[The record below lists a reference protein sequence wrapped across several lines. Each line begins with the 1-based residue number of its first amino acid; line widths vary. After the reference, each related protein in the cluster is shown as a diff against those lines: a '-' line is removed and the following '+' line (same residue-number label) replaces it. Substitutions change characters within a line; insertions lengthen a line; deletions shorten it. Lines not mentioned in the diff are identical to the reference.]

1 MRNVPFAL
9 HGEISKDVLKG
20 ISITCIIFAVSV
32 YMPIFGFFCSLFIPL
47 PILFYRSKLGR
58 KTGSIVPIA
67 AGVIMMM
74 VLGRFSIDLLFF
86 FELMLLGFILSELMA
101 IDLSI
106 ERTVLFACSAI
117 LVSGIVGLTFYGQV
131 IHKGLWD
138 LAAEYVT
145 KNLQLTLVL
154 YENMGMSEKNIQ
166 LISNSLE
173 QIQYVLLRIIPAL
186 AIASILFVAWTS
198 LLMSRPL
205 LLSRG
210 LYYPDFGPLNVWKP
224 PEHLVW
230 GVIGCGLV
238 LLIPSSALKLI
249 GLNGL
254 ITLMTVYFFT
264 GIAIVSY
271 YFEKKRFPRLLRI
284 FLYSLIALQQ
294 FVLILVIG
302 LGFFDVWLNFRKIK
316 PPDTQQPG
324 EPDH

>member
-1 MRNVPFAL
+1 MRNVPFAQ
-9 HGEISKDVLKG
+9 HGGISRDVLTG
-20 ISITCIIFAVSV
+20 ISITCVIFAVSV

-58 KTGSIVPIA
+58 KTGAIIPIA

-106 ERTVLFACSAI
+106 ERTVLFACGAI
-117 LVSGIVGLTFYGQV
+117 LASAIVGLAFYSQ
-131 IHKGLWD
+131 IIQKGLAD
-138 LAAEYVT
+138 VAAEYVT
-145 KNLQLTLVL
+145 NNLQLTLVL
-154 YENMGMSEKNIQ
+154 YESMGMSEENIQ
-166 LISNSLE
+166 LIANSLE

-186 AIASILFVAWTS
+186 AIASTLFVAWTS
-198 LLMSRPL
+198 LLISRPL
-205 LLSRG
+205 LKSRD
-210 LYYPDFGPLNVWKP
+210 LYYPDFGPLNLWKP

-238 LLIPSSALKLI
+238 LLIPSGSVKLI

-254 ITLMTVYFFT
+254 IMLMAVYFFT
-264 GIAIVSY
+264 GIAIVSF
-271 YFEKKRFPRLLRI
+271 YFERKRFPRLLRI

-294 FVLILVIG
+294 FVLILIIG

-316 PPDTQQPG
+316 SPNTKQS
-324 EPDH
+324 

>member
-1 MRNVPFAL
+1 MRNVPFAQ
-9 HGEISKDVLKG
+9 HGGISRDVLTG
-20 ISITCIIFAVSV
+20 ISITCVIFAVSV

-58 KTGSIVPIA
+58 KTGAIIPIA

-101 IDLSI
+101 IDLSV
-106 ERTVLFACSAI
+106 ERTVLFACGAILASAI
-117 LVSGIVGLTFYGQV
+117 LGLAFYSQIIQKGLTDV
-131 IHKGLWD
+131 
-138 LAAEYVT
+138 AAEYVT
-145 KNLQLTLVL
+145 KNLQLTLLL
-154 YENMGMSEKNIQ
+154 YEGMGMSEENIQ
-166 LISNSLE
+166 LIANSLE

-186 AIASILFVAWTS
+186 AIASTLFVAWTS
-198 LLMSRPL
+198 LLISRPL
-205 LLSRG
+205 LKSRD
-210 LYYPDFGPLNVWKP
+210 LYYPDFGPLNLWKP

-238 LLIPSSALKLI
+238 LLIPSGSVKLI

-254 ITLMTVYFFT
+254 IMLMAVYFFT
-264 GIAIVSY
+264 GIAIVSF

-302 LGFFDVWLNFRKIK
+302 LGFFDVWLNFRKK
-316 PPDTQQPG
+316 KSPNTKQS
-324 EPDH
+324 

>member
-1 MRNVPFAL
+1 MPFAL

-198 LLMSRPL
+198 LLISRPL

>member
-1 MRNVPFAL
+1 MRNVPFAQ
-9 HGEISKDVLKG
+9 HGGISRDVLTG
-20 ISITCIIFAVSV
+20 ISITCVIFAVSV

-58 KTGSIVPIA
+58 KTGAIIPIA

-106 ERTVLFACSAI
+106 ERTVLFACGAI
-117 LVSGIVGLTFYGQV
+117 LASAIVGLAFYSQ
-131 IHKGLWD
+131 IIQKGVTD
-138 LAAEYVT
+138 VAAEYVT

-154 YENMGMSEKNIQ
+154 YESMGMSEENIQ
-166 LISNSLE
+166 LIANSLE

-186 AIASILFVAWTS
+186 AIASTLFVAWTS
-198 LLMSRPL
+198 LLISRPL
-205 LLSRG
+205 LKSRD
-210 LYYPDFGPLNVWKP
+210 LYYPDFGPLNLWKP

-238 LLIPSSALKLI
+238 LLIPSGSVKLI

-254 ITLMTVYFFT
+254 IMLMAVYFFT
-264 GIAIVSY
+264 GIAIVSF
-271 YFEKKRFPRLLRI
+271 YFERKRFPRLLRI

-316 PPDTQQPG
+316 PPNTEQS
-324 EPDH
+324 

>member
-1 MRNVPFAL
+1 MRNVPFAQ
-9 HGEISKDVLKG
+9 HGGISRDVLTG
-20 ISITCIIFAVSV
+20 ISITCVIFAVSV

-58 KTGSIVPIA
+58 KTGAIIPIA

-106 ERTVLFACSAI
+106 ERTVLFACGAI
-117 LVSGIVGLTFYGQV
+117 LASAIVGLAFYSQ
-131 IHKGLWD
+131 IIQKGLAD
-138 LAAEYVT
+138 VAAEYVT
-145 KNLQLTLVL
+145 NNLQLTLVL
-154 YENMGMSEKNIQ
+154 YESMGMSEENIQ
-166 LISNSLE
+166 LIANSLE

-186 AIASILFVAWTS
+186 AIASTLFVAWTS
-198 LLMSRPL
+198 LLISRPL
-205 LLSRG
+205 LKSRD
-210 LYYPDFGPLNVWKP
+210 LYYPDFGPLNLWKP

-238 LLIPSSALKLI
+238 LLIPSGSVKLI

-254 ITLMTVYFFT
+254 IMLMAVYFFT
-264 GIAIVSY
+264 GIAIVSF
-271 YFEKKRFPRLLRI
+271 YFERKRFPRLLRI

-294 FVLILVIG
+294 FVLILIIG

-316 PPDTQQPG
+316 PPNTKQS
-324 EPDH
+324 

>member
-1 MRNVPFAL
+1 MRNVPFAQ
-9 HGEISKDVLKG
+9 HGGISRDVLTG
-20 ISITCIIFAVSV
+20 ISITCVIFAVSV

-58 KTGSIVPIA
+58 KTGAIIPIA

-101 IDLSI
+101 IDLSV
-106 ERTVLFACSAI
+106 ERTVLFACGAILASAI
-117 LVSGIVGLTFYGQV
+117 LGLAFYSQIIQKGLTDV
-131 IHKGLWD
+131 
-138 LAAEYVT
+138 AAEYVT
-145 KNLQLTLVL
+145 KNLQLTLLL
-154 YENMGMSEKNIQ
+154 YEGMGMSEENIQ
-166 LISNSLE
+166 LIANSLE

-186 AIASILFVAWTS
+186 AIASTLFVAWTS
-198 LLMSRPL
+198 LLISRPL
-205 LLSRG
+205 LKSRD
-210 LYYPDFGPLNVWKP
+210 LYYPDFGPLNLWKP

-238 LLIPSSALKLI
+238 LLIPSGSVKLI

-254 ITLMTVYFFT
+254 IMLMAVYFFT
-264 GIAIVSY
+264 GIAIVSF
-271 YFEKKRFPRLLRI
+271 YFERKRFPRLLRI

-316 PPDTQQPG
+316 SPNTKQS
-324 EPDH
+324 

>member
-1 MRNVPFAL
+1 MPFAQ
-9 HGEISKDVLKG
+9 HGGISRDVLTG
-20 ISITCIIFAVSV
+20 ISITCVIFAVSV

-58 KTGSIVPIA
+58 KTGAIIPIA

-106 ERTVLFACSAI
+106 ERTVLFACGAI
-117 LVSGIVGLTFYGQV
+117 LASAIVGLAFYSQ
-131 IHKGLWD
+131 IIQKGLTD
-138 LAAEYVT
+138 VAAEYVT
-145 KNLQLTLVL
+145 KNLQLTLLL
-154 YENMGMSEKNIQ
+154 YEGMGMSEENIQ
-166 LISNSLE
+166 LIANSLE

-186 AIASILFVAWTS
+186 AIASTLFVAWTS
-198 LLMSRPL
+198 LLISRPL
-205 LLSRG
+205 LKSRD
-210 LYYPDFGPLNVWKP
+210 LYYPDFGPLNLWKP

-238 LLIPSSALKLI
+238 LLIPSGSVKLI

-254 ITLMTVYFFT
+254 IMLMAVYFFT
-264 GIAIVSY
+264 GIAIVSF
-271 YFEKKRFPRLLRI
+271 YFERKRFPRLLRI

-316 PPDTQQPG
+316 SPDTQQS
-324 EPDH
+324 

>member
-1 MRNVPFAL
+1 MRNVPFAQ
-9 HGEISKDVLKG
+9 HGGISRDVLTG
-20 ISITCIIFAVSV
+20 ISITCVIFALSV

-58 KTGSIVPIA
+58 KTGAIIPIA

-106 ERTVLFACSAI
+106 ERTVLFACGAI
-117 LVSGIVGLTFYGQV
+117 LASAIVGLVFYSQ
-131 IHKGLWD
+131 IIQKGLTD
-138 LAAEYVT
+138 VAAEYVT
-145 KNLQLTLVL
+145 KNLQLTLLL
-154 YENMGMSEKNIQ
+154 YEGMGMSEENIQ
-166 LISNSLE
+166 LIANSLE

-186 AIASILFVAWTS
+186 AIASTLFVAWTS
-198 LLMSRPL
+198 LLISRPL
-205 LLSRG
+205 LKSRD
-210 LYYPDFGPLNVWKP
+210 LYYPDFGPLNLWKP

-238 LLIPSSALKLI
+238 LLIPSGSVKLI

-254 ITLMTVYFFT
+254 IMLMAVYFFT
-264 GIAIVSY
+264 GIAIVSF

-316 PPDTQQPG
+316 SPNTKQS
-324 EPDH
+324 

>member
-1 MRNVPFAL
+1 MPFAL

-198 LLMSRPL
+198 LLISRPL

-254 ITLMTVYFFT
+254 ITLMTIYFFT

>member
-1 MRNVPFAL
+1 MPFAQ
-9 HGEISKDVLKG
+9 HGGISRDVLTG
-20 ISITCIIFAVSV
+20 ISITCVIFAVSV

-58 KTGSIVPIA
+58 KTGAIIPIA

-106 ERTVLFACSAI
+106 ERTVLFACGAI
-117 LVSGIVGLTFYGQV
+117 LASAIVGLAFYSQ
-131 IHKGLWD
+131 IIQKGLTD
-138 LAAEYVT
+138 VAAEYVT

-154 YENMGMSEKNIQ
+154 YESMGMSEENIQ
-166 LISNSLE
+166 LIANSLE

-186 AIASILFVAWTS
+186 AIASTLFVAWTS
-198 LLMSRPL
+198 LLISRPL
-205 LLSRG
+205 LKSRD
-210 LYYPDFGPLNVWKP
+210 LYYPDFGPLNLWKP

-238 LLIPSSALKLI
+238 LLIPSGSVKLI

-254 ITLMTVYFFT
+254 IMLMAVYFFT
-264 GIAIVSY
+264 GIAIVSF

-294 FVLILVIG
+294 FVLILIIG

-316 PPDTQQPG
+316 SPNTKQS
-324 EPDH
+324 

>member
-1 MRNVPFAL
+1 MPFAQ
-9 HGEISKDVLKG
+9 HGGISRDVLTG

-58 KTGSIVPIA
+58 KTGAIIPVA

-86 FELMLLGFILSELMA
+86 FELMLLGFILSELME

-106 ERTVLFACSAI
+106 EKTVLFACGAI
-117 LVSGIVGLTFYGQV
+117 LASAIVGLVFYSQ
-131 IHKGLWD
+131 IIQKGLTD
-138 LAAEYVT
+138 VAAEYVT
-145 KNLQLTLVL
+145 KNLQLTLLL
-154 YENMGMSEKNIQ
+154 YESMGMSEENIQ
-166 LISNSLE
+166 LIASSLE
-173 QIQYVLLRIIPAL
+173 HIQYVLLRIIPAL
-186 AIASILFVAWTS
+186 AIASTLFVAWTS
-198 LLMSRPL
+198 LLISRPL
-205 LLSRG
+205 LKSRG
-210 LYYPDFGPLNVWKP
+210 LYYPDFGPLNLWKP

-238 LLIPSSALKLI
+238 LLIPSGSVKLI

-254 ITLMTVYFFT
+254 IMLMAVYFFT
-264 GIAIVSY
+264 GIAIVSF
-271 YFEKKRFPRLLRI
+271 YFERKRFPRLLRI

-316 PPDTQQPG
+316 PPNTQQS
-324 EPDH
+324 

>member
-1 MRNVPFAL
+1 MRNVPFAQ
-9 HGEISKDVLKG
+9 HGGISRDVLTG
-20 ISITCIIFAVSV
+20 ISITCVIFAVSV

-58 KTGSIVPIA
+58 KTGAIIPIA

-106 ERTVLFACSAI
+106 ERTVLFACGAI
-117 LVSGIVGLTFYGQV
+117 LASAIVGLVFYSQ
-131 IHKGLWD
+131 IIQKGLTD
-138 LAAEYVT
+138 VAAEYVT

-154 YENMGMSEKNIQ
+154 YEGMGMSEENIQ
-166 LISNSLE
+166 LIANSLE

-186 AIASILFVAWTS
+186 AIASTLFVAWTS
-198 LLMSRPL
+198 LLISRPL
-205 LLSRG
+205 LKSRS
-210 LYYPDFGPLNVWKP
+210 LYYPDFGPLNLWKP

-238 LLIPSSALKLI
+238 LLIPSGSVKLI

-254 ITLMTVYFFT
+254 IMLMAVYFFT
-264 GIAIVSY
+264 GIAIVSF

-316 PPDTQQPG
+316 SPDTQQS
-324 EPDH
+324 

>member
-1 MRNVPFAL
+1 MPFAL

>member
-1 MRNVPFAL
+1 MRNVPFAQ
-9 HGEISKDVLKG
+9 HGGISRDVLTG
-20 ISITCIIFAVSV
+20 ISITCVIFVVSV

-58 KTGSIVPIA
+58 KTGAIIPIA
-67 AGVIMMM
+67 AGMIMMM

-106 ERTVLFACSAI
+106 ERTVLFACGAI
-117 LVSGIVGLTFYGQV
+117 LASAIVGLAFYSQ
-131 IHKGLWD
+131 IIQKGLTD
-138 LAAEYVT
+138 VAAEYVT

-154 YENMGMSEKNIQ
+154 YESMGMSEENIQ
-166 LISNSLE
+166 LIANSLE

-186 AIASILFVAWTS
+186 AIASTLFVAWTS
-198 LLMSRPL
+198 LLISRPL
-205 LLSRG
+205 LKSRD
-210 LYYPDFGPLNVWKP
+210 LYYPDFGPLNLWKP

-238 LLIPSSALKLI
+238 LLIPSGSIKLI

-254 ITLMTVYFFT
+254 IMLMAVYFFT
-264 GIAIVSY
+264 GIAIVSF
-271 YFEKKRFPRLLRI
+271 YFERKRFPRLLRI

-316 PPDTQQPG
+316 SPNTPQS
-324 EPDH
+324 

>member
-1 MRNVPFAL
+1 MPFAQ
-9 HGEISKDVLKG
+9 HGGISRDVLTG
-20 ISITCIIFAVSV
+20 ISITCVIFAVSV

-58 KTGSIVPIA
+58 KTGAIIPIA

-101 IDLSI
+101 IDLSV
-106 ERTVLFACSAI
+106 ERTVLFACGAILASAI
-117 LVSGIVGLTFYGQV
+117 LGLAFYSQI
-131 IHKGLWD
+131 IHKGLTD
-138 LAAEYVT
+138 VAAEYVT
-145 KNLQLTLVL
+145 RNLQLTLVL
-154 YENMGMSEKNIQ
+154 YEGMGMSEENIQ
-166 LISNSLE
+166 LIANSLE

-186 AIASILFVAWTS
+186 AIASTLFVAWTS
-198 LLMSRPL
+198 LLISRPL
-205 LLSRG
+205 LKSRD
-210 LYYPDFGPLNVWKP
+210 LYYPDFGPLNLWKP

-238 LLIPSSALKLI
+238 LLIPSGSVKLI

-254 ITLMTVYFFT
+254 IMLMAVYFFT
-264 GIAIVSY
+264 GIAIVSF
-271 YFEKKRFPRLLRI
+271 YFERKRFPRLLRI

-316 PPDTQQPG
+316 SPNTKQS
-324 EPDH
+324 

>member
-1 MRNVPFAL
+1 MPLTQR
-9 HGEISKDVLKG
+9 GGISRDVLTG
-20 ISITCIIFAVSV
+20 ISITCVIFAISV

-58 KTGSIVPIA
+58 KTGAIIPIA

-106 ERTVLFACSAI
+106 ERTVLFACGAI
-117 LVSGIVGLTFYGQV
+117 LASAIVGLVFYSQ
-131 IHKGLWD
+131 IIQKGLTD
-138 LAAEYVT
+138 VAAEYVT

-154 YENMGMSEKNIQ
+154 YESMGMSEENIQ
-166 LISNSLE
+166 LIANSLE

-186 AIASILFVAWTS
+186 AIASTLFVAWTS
-198 LLMSRPL
+198 LLISRPL
-205 LLSRG
+205 LKSRG
-210 LYYPDFGPLNVWKP
+210 LYYPDFGPLNLWKP

-238 LLIPSSALKLI
+238 LLIPSGSVKLI

-254 ITLMTVYFFT
+254 IMLMAVYFFT
-264 GIAIVSY
+264 GIAIVSF
-271 YFEKKRFPRLLRI
+271 YFERKRFPRLLRI

-302 LGFFDVWLNFRKIK
+302 LGFFDVWLNFRKTK
-316 PPDTQQPG
+316 PPNTQQS
-324 EPDH
+324 

>member
-1 MRNVPFAL
+1 MPFAQ
-9 HGEISKDVLKG
+9 HGGISRDVLTG
-20 ISITCIIFAVSV
+20 ISITCVIFVVSV

-58 KTGSIVPIA
+58 KTGAIIPIA

-106 ERTVLFACSAI
+106 ERTVLFACGAI
-117 LVSGIVGLTFYGQV
+117 LASAIVGLAFYSQ
-131 IHKGLWD
+131 IIQKGLTD
-138 LAAEYVT
+138 VAAEYVT

-154 YENMGMSEKNIQ
+154 YESMGMSEENIQ
-166 LISNSLE
+166 LIANSLE

-186 AIASILFVAWTS
+186 AIASTLFVAWTS
-198 LLMSRPL
+198 LLISRPL
-205 LLSRG
+205 LKSRS
-210 LYYPDFGPLNVWKP
+210 LYYPNFGPLNLWKP

-238 LLIPSSALKLI
+238 LLIPSGSIKLI

-254 ITLMTVYFFT
+254 IMLMAVYFFT
-264 GIAIVSY
+264 GIAIVSF

-316 PPDTQQPG
+316 SPNTPQS
-324 EPDH
+324 

>member
-1 MRNVPFAL
+1 MRNVPF
-9 HGEISKDVLKG
+9 
-20 ISITCIIFAVSV
+20 FAVSV

-58 KTGSIVPIA
+58 KTGAIIPIA

-101 IDLSI
+101 IDLSV
-106 ERTVLFACSAI
+106 ERTVLFACGAILASAI
-117 LVSGIVGLTFYGQV
+117 LGLAFYSQIIQKGLTDV
-131 IHKGLWD
+131 
-138 LAAEYVT
+138 AAEYVT
-145 KNLQLTLVL
+145 KNLQLTLLL
-154 YENMGMSEKNIQ
+154 YEGMGMSEENIQ
-166 LISNSLE
+166 LIANSLE

-186 AIASILFVAWTS
+186 AIASTLFVAWTS
-198 LLMSRPL
+198 LLISRPL
-205 LLSRG
+205 LKSRD
-210 LYYPDFGPLNVWKP
+210 LYYPDFGPLNLWKP

-238 LLIPSSALKLI
+238 LLIPSGSVKLI

-254 ITLMTVYFFT
+254 IMLMAVYFFT
-264 GIAIVSY
+264 GIAIVSF
-271 YFEKKRFPRLLRI
+271 YFERKRFPRLLRI

-302 LGFFDVWLNFRKIK
+302 LGFFDVWLNFRKVK
-316 PPDTQQPG
+316 SPNTKQS
-324 EPDH
+324 

>member
-1 MRNVPFAL
+1 MRNVPFAQ
-9 HGEISKDVLKG
+9 HGGISRDVLTG
-20 ISITCIIFAVSV
+20 ISITCVIFALSV

-58 KTGSIVPIA
+58 KTGAIIPIA

-101 IDLSI
+101 IDLSV
-106 ERTVLFACSAI
+106 ERTVLFACGAILASAI
-117 LVSGIVGLTFYGQV
+117 LGLAFYSQIIQKGLTDV
-131 IHKGLWD
+131 
-138 LAAEYVT
+138 AAEYVT
-145 KNLQLTLVL
+145 KNLQLTLLL
-154 YENMGMSEKNIQ
+154 YEGMGMSEENIQ
-166 LISNSLE
+166 LIANSLE

-186 AIASILFVAWTS
+186 AIASTLFVAWTS
-198 LLMSRPL
+198 LLISRPL
-205 LLSRG
+205 LKSRD
-210 LYYPDFGPLNVWKP
+210 LYYPDFGPLNLWKP

-238 LLIPSSALKLI
+238 LLIPSGSVKLI

-254 ITLMTVYFFT
+254 IMLMAVYFFT
-264 GIAIVSY
+264 GIAIVSF

-316 PPDTQQPG
+316 SPNTKQS
-324 EPDH
+324 

>member
-1 MRNVPFAL
+1 MPFAQ
-9 HGEISKDVLKG
+9 HGGISRDVLTG
-20 ISITCIIFAVSV
+20 ISITCVIFVVSV

-58 KTGSIVPIA
+58 KTGAIIPIA

-106 ERTVLFACSAI
+106 ERTVLFACGAI
-117 LVSGIVGLTFYGQV
+117 LASAIVGLVFYSQ
-131 IHKGLWD
+131 IIQKGLTD
-138 LAAEYVT
+138 VAAEYVT

-154 YENMGMSEKNIQ
+154 YESMGMSEENIQ
-166 LISNSLE
+166 LIANSLE

-186 AIASILFVAWTS
+186 AIASTLFVAWTS
-198 LLMSRPL
+198 LLISRPL
-205 LLSRG
+205 LKSRS
-210 LYYPDFGPLNVWKP
+210 LYYPDFGPLNLWKP

-238 LLIPSSALKLI
+238 LLIPSGSVKLI

-254 ITLMTVYFFT
+254 IMLMAVYFFT
-264 GIAIVSY
+264 GIAIVSF
-271 YFEKKRFPRLLRI
+271 YFERKRFPRLLRI

-316 PPDTQQPG
+316 SPNTQQS
-324 EPDH
+324 

>member
-1 MRNVPFAL
+1 
-9 HGEISKDVLKG
+9 
-20 ISITCIIFAVSV
+20 
-32 YMPIFGFFCSLFIPL
+32 MPIFGFFCSLFIPL

-58 KTGSIVPIA
+58 KTGAIIPIA

-101 IDLSI
+101 IDLSV
-106 ERTVLFACSAI
+106 ERTVLFACGAILASAI
-117 LVSGIVGLTFYGQV
+117 LGLAFYSQIIQKGLTDV
-131 IHKGLWD
+131 
-138 LAAEYVT
+138 AAEYVT

-154 YENMGMSEKNIQ
+154 YEGMGMSEENIQ
-166 LISNSLE
+166 LIANSLE

-186 AIASILFVAWTS
+186 AIASTLFVAWTS
-198 LLMSRPL
+198 LLISRPL
-205 LLSRG
+205 LKSRD
-210 LYYPDFGPLNVWKP
+210 LYYPDFGPLNLWKP

-238 LLIPSSALKLI
+238 LLIPSGSVKLI

-254 ITLMTVYFFT
+254 IMLMAVYFFT
-264 GIAIVSY
+264 GIAIVSF

-316 PPDTQQPG
+316 SPDTQQS
-324 EPDH
+324 

>member
-1 MRNVPFAL
+1 MPL
-9 HGEISKDVLKG
+9 TQHGGISRDVLTG
-20 ISITCIIFAVSV
+20 ISITCVIFAVSV

-58 KTGSIVPIA
+58 KTGAIIPIA

-86 FELMLLGFILSELMA
+86 FELMLLGFVLSELMA

-106 ERTVLFACSAI
+106 ERTVLFACGAI
-117 LVSGIVGLTFYGQV
+117 LASAIVGLVFYGQ
-131 IHKGLWD
+131 IIQKGLAD
-138 LAAEYVT
+138 VAAEYVA

-154 YENMGMSEKNIQ
+154 YEGMGMSEENIQ
-166 LISNSLE
+166 LIANSLE

-186 AIASILFVAWTS
+186 AIASTLFVAWTS
-198 LLMSRPL
+198 LLISRPL
-205 LLSRG
+205 LKSRS
-210 LYYPDFGPLNVWKP
+210 LYYPDFGPLNLWKP

-238 LLIPSSALKLI
+238 LLIPSGSVKLI

-254 ITLMTVYFFT
+254 IMLMAVYFFT
-264 GIAIVSY
+264 GIAIVSF
-271 YFEKKRFPRLLRI
+271 YFERKRFPRLLRI

-316 PPDTQQPG
+316 SPNTQQS
-324 EPDH
+324 

>member
-1 MRNVPFAL
+1 MPFAQ
-9 HGEISKDVLKG
+9 HGGISRDVLTG
-20 ISITCIIFAVSV
+20 ISITCVIFAVSV

-58 KTGSIVPIA
+58 KTGAIIPIA

-106 ERTVLFACSAI
+106 ERTVLFACGAI
-117 LVSGIVGLTFYGQV
+117 LASAIVGLAFYSQ
-131 IHKGLWD
+131 IIQKGLTD
-138 LAAEYVT
+138 VAAEYVT

-154 YENMGMSEKNIQ
+154 YESMGMSEENIQ
-166 LISNSLE
+166 LIANSLE
-173 QIQYVLLRIIPAL
+173 QIRYVLLRIIPAL
-186 AIASILFVAWTS
+186 AIASTLFVAWTS
-198 LLMSRPL
+198 LLISRPL
-205 LLSRG
+205 LKSRD
-210 LYYPDFGPLNVWKP
+210 LYYPDFGPLNLWKP

-238 LLIPSSALKLI
+238 LLIPSGSVKLI

-254 ITLMTVYFFT
+254 IMLMAVYFFT
-264 GIAIVSY
+264 GIAIVSF
-271 YFEKKRFPRLLRI
+271 YFERKRFPRLLRI

-294 FVLILVIG
+294 FVLILIIG

-316 PPDTQQPG
+316 SPNTKQS
-324 EPDH
+324 

>member
-1 MRNVPFAL
+1 MPFAQ
-9 HGEISKDVLKG
+9 HGGISRDVLTG
-20 ISITCIIFAVSV
+20 ISITCVIFAVSV

-58 KTGSIVPIA
+58 KTGAIIPIA

-106 ERTVLFACSAI
+106 ERTVLFACGAIMASAI
-117 LVSGIVGLTFYGQV
+117 LGLAFYSQIIQKGLTDV
-131 IHKGLWD
+131 
-138 LAAEYVT
+138 AAEYVT

-154 YENMGMSEKNIQ
+154 YESMGMSEENIQ
-166 LISNSLE
+166 LIANSLE

-186 AIASILFVAWTS
+186 AIASTLFVAWTS
-198 LLMSRPL
+198 LLISKPL
-205 LLSRG
+205 LKSRG
-210 LYYPDFGPLNVWKP
+210 LYYPNFGPLNLWKP

-238 LLIPSSALKLI
+238 LLIPSGSVKLI

-254 ITLMTVYFFT
+254 IMLMAVYFFT
-264 GIAIVSY
+264 GIAIVSF
-271 YFEKKRFPRLLRI
+271 YFERKRFPRLLRI

-294 FVLILVIG
+294 FVLILIIG

-316 PPDTQQPG
+316 SPNTKQS
-324 EPDH
+324 

>member
-1 MRNVPFAL
+1 MRNVPFAQ
-9 HGEISKDVLKG
+9 HGGISRDVLTG

-58 KTGSIVPIA
+58 KTGAIIPVA

-86 FELMLLGFILSELMA
+86 FELMLLGFILSELME

-106 ERTVLFACSAI
+106 ERTVLFACGAI
-117 LVSGIVGLTFYGQV
+117 LASAIVGLVFYSQ
-131 IHKGLWD
+131 IIQKGLTD
-138 LAAEYVT
+138 VAAEYVT
-145 KNLQLTLVL
+145 KNLQLTLLL
-154 YENMGMSEKNIQ
+154 YESMGMSEENIQ
-166 LISNSLE
+166 LIASSLE
-173 QIQYVLLRIIPAL
+173 HIQYVLLRIIPAL
-186 AIASILFVAWTS
+186 AIASTLFVAWTS
-198 LLMSRPL
+198 LLISRPL
-205 LLSRG
+205 LKSRG
-210 LYYPDFGPLNVWKP
+210 LYYPDFGPLNLWKP

-238 LLIPSSALKLI
+238 LLIPSGSVKLI

-254 ITLMTVYFFT
+254 IMLMAVYFFT
-264 GIAIVSY
+264 GIAIVSF
-271 YFEKKRFPRLLRI
+271 YFERKRFPRLLRI

-316 PPDTQQPG
+316 PPNTQQS
-324 EPDH
+324 

>member
-1 MRNVPFAL
+1 MPFAQ
-9 HGEISKDVLKG
+9 HGGISRDVLTG
-20 ISITCIIFAVSV
+20 ISITCVIFAVSV

-58 KTGSIVPIA
+58 KTGAIIPIA

-101 IDLSI
+101 IDLSV
-106 ERTVLFACSAI
+106 ERTVLFACGAI
-117 LVSGIVGLTFYGQV
+117 LASAIVGLAFYSQ
-131 IHKGLWD
+131 IIQKGLTD
-138 LAAEYVT
+138 VAAEYVT
-145 KNLQLTLVL
+145 KNLQLTLLL
-154 YENMGMSEKNIQ
+154 YEGMGMSEENIQ
-166 LISNSLE
+166 LIANSLE

-186 AIASILFVAWTS
+186 AIASTLFVAWTS
-198 LLMSRPL
+198 LLISRPL
-205 LLSRG
+205 LKSRD
-210 LYYPDFGPLNVWKP
+210 LYYPDFGPLNLWKP

-238 LLIPSSALKLI
+238 LLIPSGSVKLI

-254 ITLMTVYFFT
+254 IMLMAVYFFT
-264 GIAIVSY
+264 GIAIVSF
-271 YFEKKRFPRLLRI
+271 YFERKRFPRLLRI

-316 PPDTQQPG
+316 SPNTKQS
-324 EPDH
+324 

>member
-1 MRNVPFAL
+1 MRNVPFAQ
-9 HGEISKDVLKG
+9 HGGISRDVLTG

-58 KTGSIVPIA
+58 KTGAIIPVA

-86 FELMLLGFILSELMA
+86 FELMLLGFILSELME

-106 ERTVLFACSAI
+106 EKTVLFACGAI
-117 LVSGIVGLTFYGQV
+117 LASAIVGLVFYSQ
-131 IHKGLWD
+131 IIQKGLTD
-138 LAAEYVT
+138 VAAEYVT
-145 KNLQLTLVL
+145 KNLQLTLLL
-154 YENMGMSEKNIQ
+154 YESMGMSEENIQ
-166 LISNSLE
+166 LIASSLE
-173 QIQYVLLRIIPAL
+173 HIQYVLLRIIPAL
-186 AIASILFVAWTS
+186 AIASTLFVAWTS
-198 LLMSRPL
+198 LLISRPL
-205 LLSRG
+205 LKSRG
-210 LYYPDFGPLNVWKP
+210 LYYPDFGPLNLWKP

-238 LLIPSSALKLI
+238 LLIPSGSVKLI

-254 ITLMTVYFFT
+254 IMLMAVYFFT
-264 GIAIVSY
+264 GIAIVSF
-271 YFEKKRFPRLLRI
+271 YFERKRFPRLLRI

-316 PPDTQQPG
+316 PPNTQQS
-324 EPDH
+324 

>member
-1 MRNVPFAL
+1 MRNVPFAQ
-9 HGEISKDVLKG
+9 HGGISRDVLTG

-58 KTGSIVPIA
+58 KTGAIIPVA

-106 ERTVLFACSAI
+106 ERTVLFACGSILASA
-117 LVSGIVGLTFYGQV
+117 IVGLAFYSRIIQ
-131 IHKGLWD
+131 KGLTD
-138 LAAEYVT
+138 VAAEYVT
-145 KNLQLTLVL
+145 KNLQLTLLL
-154 YENMGMSEKNIQ
+154 YESMGMSEENIQ
-166 LISNSLE
+166 LIANSLE
-173 QIQYVLLRIIPAL
+173 QIQYVLLSIIPAL
-186 AIASILFVAWTS
+186 AIASTLFVAWTS
-198 LLMSRPL
+198 LLISRPL
-205 LLSRG
+205 LKSRG
-210 LYYPDFGPLNVWKP
+210 LYYPDFGPLNLWKP

-238 LLIPSSALKLI
+238 LLIPSGSVKLI

-254 ITLMTVYFFT
+254 IMLMAVYFFT
-264 GIAIVSY
+264 GIAIVSF
-271 YFEKKRFPRLLRI
+271 YFERKRFPRLLRI

-316 PPDTQQPG
+316 SPNTQQS
-324 EPDH
+324 

>member
-1 MRNVPFAL
+1 MPFAQ
-9 HGEISKDVLKG
+9 HGGISRDVLTG
-20 ISITCIIFAVSV
+20 ISITCVIFAVSV

-58 KTGSIVPIA
+58 KTGAIIPIA

-101 IDLSI
+101 IDLSV
-106 ERTVLFACSAI
+106 ERTVLFACGAI
-117 LVSGIVGLTFYGQV
+117 LASAIVGLAFYSQ
-131 IHKGLWD
+131 IIQKGLAD
-138 LAAEYVT
+138 VAAEYVT
-145 KNLQLTLVL
+145 NNLQLTLVL
-154 YENMGMSEKNIQ
+154 YESMGMSEENIQ
-166 LISNSLE
+166 LIANSLE

-186 AIASILFVAWTS
+186 AIASTLFVAWTS
-198 LLMSRPL
+198 LLISRPL
-205 LLSRG
+205 LKSRS
-210 LYYPDFGPLNVWKP
+210 LYYPDFGPLNLWKP

-238 LLIPSSALKLI
+238 LLIPSGSVKLI

-254 ITLMTVYFFT
+254 IMLMAVYFFT
-264 GIAIVSY
+264 GIAIVSF
-271 YFEKKRFPRLLRI
+271 YFERKRFPRLLRI

-316 PPDTQQPG
+316 PPNTKQS
-324 EPDH
+324 

>member
-1 MRNVPFAL
+1 MPFAQ
-9 HGEISKDVLKG
+9 HGGISRDVLTG
-20 ISITCIIFAVSV
+20 ISITCVIFAVSV

-58 KTGSIVPIA
+58 KTGAIIPIA

-101 IDLSI
+101 IDLSV
-106 ERTVLFACSAI
+106 ERTVLFACGAI
-117 LVSGIVGLTFYGQV
+117 LASAIVGLAFYSQ
-131 IHKGLWD
+131 IIQKGLTD
-138 LAAEYVT
+138 VAAEYVT

-154 YENMGMSEKNIQ
+154 YEGMGMSEENIQ
-166 LISNSLE
+166 LIANSLE

-186 AIASILFVAWTS
+186 AIASTLFVAWTS
-198 LLMSRPL
+198 LLISRPL
-205 LLSRG
+205 LKSRD
-210 LYYPDFGPLNVWKP
+210 LYYPDFGPLNLWKP

-238 LLIPSSALKLI
+238 LLIPSGSVKLI

-254 ITLMTVYFFT
+254 IMLMAVYFFT
-264 GIAIVSY
+264 GIAIVSF
-271 YFEKKRFPRLLRI
+271 YFERKRFPRLLRI

-302 LGFFDVWLNFRKIK
+302 LGFFDVWLNFRKVK
-316 PPDTQQPG
+316 SPNTKQS
-324 EPDH
+324 

>member
-1 MRNVPFAL
+1 
-9 HGEISKDVLKG
+9 
-20 ISITCIIFAVSV
+20 
-32 YMPIFGFFCSLFIPL
+32 MPIFGFFCSLFIPL

-58 KTGSIVPIA
+58 KTGAIIPIA

-101 IDLSI
+101 IDLSV
-106 ERTVLFACSAI
+106 ERTVLFACGAILASAI
-117 LVSGIVGLTFYGQV
+117 LGLAFYSQIIQKGLTDV
-131 IHKGLWD
+131 
-138 LAAEYVT
+138 AAEYVT
-145 KNLQLTLVL
+145 KNLQLTLLL
-154 YENMGMSEKNIQ
+154 YEGMGMSEENIQ
-166 LISNSLE
+166 LIANSLE

-186 AIASILFVAWTS
+186 AIASTLFVAWTS
-198 LLMSRPL
+198 LLISRPL
-205 LLSRG
+205 LKSRD
-210 LYYPDFGPLNVWKP
+210 LYYPDFGPLNLWKP

-238 LLIPSSALKLI
+238 LLIPSGSVKLI

-254 ITLMTVYFFT
+254 IMLMAVYFFT
-264 GIAIVSY
+264 GIAIVSF
-271 YFEKKRFPRLLRI
+271 YFERKRFPRLLRI

-316 PPDTQQPG
+316 SPNTKQS
-324 EPDH
+324 